1 MSLESSAL
9 TGRFFTTSVTW
20 EAQRVSS
27 PGTNSCQPRQS
38 GSPPTELD
46 WEGSRRKCSEG
57 LEGAMGCFG
66 DNGEATAFRHSPN
79 ESHTRQISFHHN
91 KHLFHL
97 CQKSRL
103 PPGSQEGGARDG
115 EGTQ

>member
-1 MSLESSAL
+1 M
-9 TGRFFTTSVTW
+9 
-20 EAQRVSS
+20 
-27 PGTNSCQPRQS
+27 
-38 GSPPTELD
+38 
-46 WEGSRRKCSEG
+46 RKSSEG
-57 LEGAMGCFG
+57 LERVTGYFG

-79 ESHTRQISFHHN
+79 ESHTRQISFHRN

-103 PPGSQEGGARDG
+103 PSGSQERGARDG

>member
-1 MSLESSAL
+1 M
-9 TGRFFTTSVTW
+9 
-20 EAQRVSS
+20 
-27 PGTNSCQPRQS
+27 
-38 GSPPTELD
+38 
-46 WEGSRRKCSEG
+46 RKSSEG
-57 LEGAMGCFG
+57 LEGVMGSFG